1 MVFYKEPRRHI
12 PAFHLS
18 QPYWNCFMVH
28 GSKSVEKQSVEK
40 QVRNMQLTSILYAD
54 ILYAYTGGPTYRN
67 DAIHAQPY

>member
-1 MVFYKEPRRHI
+1 
-12 PAFHLS
+12 
-18 QPYWNCFMVH
+18 MVH